1 MDFKKCARCGCFFLS
16 EAEVCPKCLPKD
28 KCEISKLTN
37 YINENNITEYSITN
51 LSVNTGISQK
61 NINRYLDSNIIPK
74 INL

>member
-1 MDFKKCARCGCFFLS
+1 MDFKKCARCGSFFLS

-74 INL
+74 VNL